1 MTKDKTQNSK
11 QSWLWI
17 LAAAVII
24 TAVVIWSPW
33 APASSAAPA
42 EAHGQ
47 ESSLAA
53 AEVPLEITVEEAY
66 RFVEEGAFLL
76 DVRTQEEWDE
86 YHAPQAEL
94 IPLDELPARINEL
107 PEDQLIVTICR
118 SGNRSAA
125 ARDYL
130 LDAGFNP
137 VTSSAGGM
145 QAWASADFPIE

>member
-1 MTKDKTQNSK
+1 MAKGKNQNSK
-11 QSWLWI
+11 QSWIWI

-24 TAVVIWSPW
+24 TAIVIWSPW
-33 APASSAAPA
+33 TPSGSAATAEAQGQQSSLPA
-42 EAHGQ
+42 E
-47 ESSLAA
+47 
-53 AEVPLEITVEEAY
+53 EVPPEISVEEAY

-94 IPLDELPARINEL
+94 IPLDELPARLNEL